1 MYINT
6 FKYTPKDVSCQLCT
20 EYVKKLGCTALRC
33 PWLAERIEAGVVGYR
48 EAVLETFPHERRL
61 FQRLNLLIK
70 HYPGSLWSNEQHE
83 RRMQYQ
89 CAVQGYRRRRDTNA
103 YYAAMY
109 LLTSNDDI
117 YRRTAMLLLMIEQD
131 MPIDMV
137 LSADTGMEFPEMY
150 EHLAKLDEHLFRERG
165 IHITTLRHPKGFEYL
180 MFDEPKQKP
189 RSLENRAKL
198 GIPPYGNG
206 WPGIRVRWCT
216 GQLKTHLITKE
227 VNRLKGEL
235 GAIHYVGIAADE
247 AWRCKDERYPLVEW
261 GITEAQALQACY
273 DRGFDFGGLYEIYH
287 RASCWCCPFQR
298 IDELRKLR
306 KHHPELWEKL
316 LELDRRAL
324 AQFGTGP
331 LGQFKQNWSVKRL
344 DTRFAEEDGQTG

>member
-1 MYINT
+1 MRGTIQNANGKQ
-6 FKYTPKDVSCQLCT
+6 FHAVSLSGGKDS
-20 EYVKKLGCTALRC
+20 
-33 PWLAERIEAGVVGYR
+33 
-48 EAVLETFPHERRL
+48 
-61 FQRLNLLIK
+61 
-70 HYPGSLWSNEQHE
+70 
-83 RRMQYQ
+83 
-89 CAVQGYRRRRDTNA
+89 
-103 YYAAMY
+103 
-109 LLTSNDDI
+109 
-117 YRRTAMLLLMIEQD
+117 TAMLLLMIERG

-198 GIPPYGNG
+198 GIPPHGNG

-235 GAIHYVGIAADE
+235 GAIHYVGIATDE

-273 DRGFDFGGLYEIYH
+273 DRSFDFSGLYEIYH

-298 IDELRKLR
+298 IDDLRKLR

-324 AQFGTGP
+324 AQFGPGP
-331 LGQFKQNWSVKRL
+331 LGQFKQNWSVERL
-344 DTRFAEEDGQTG
+344 DERFAKEDGQTA